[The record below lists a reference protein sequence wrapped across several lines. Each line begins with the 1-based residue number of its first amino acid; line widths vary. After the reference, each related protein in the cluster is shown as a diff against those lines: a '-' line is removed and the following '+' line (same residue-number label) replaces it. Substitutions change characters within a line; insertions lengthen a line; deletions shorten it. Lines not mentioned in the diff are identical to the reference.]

1 MNCCGNQCPAD
12 WRQGT
17 IHVSPESAKAIIVHD
32 DDPRVKHL
40 MDLMERMRDDDSEV
54 TP

>member
-12 WRQGT
+12 WQQGD
-17 IHVSPESAKAIIVHD
+17 IYVSPAAAESIVPD

-40 MDLMERMRDDDSEV
+40 MDLMEQMRDDDSEV